1 MILIMNVSPELP
13 PGPRLPNAVQ
23 SAIMWVRPHRWLRR
37 LHARYGDVFSVNV
50 APVGQAVYL
59 ANPADIKKV
68 FAGDPATY
76 RAGEA
81 NSLMRGLLGDTSV
94 LLVDESE
101 HRTRRKQMLPPFH
114 REAIARQVD
123 QMVEI
128 ADAEI
133 ARWPVGREFAVA
145 PSMAAITLEVIMRI
159 VIGADD
165 PARLA
170 KLRRVLPRVVDMGY
184 LGLTSM
190 MYPDLLRYPPW
201 YGVRRDRAE
210 MDRLL
215 FAEIADRRADPN
227 LAGRTDVLSML
238 VRAGDENGATMSDA
252 QLRDQ
257 LATLLFAGHE
267 TTATGLTWA
276 LERLTRHP
284 EALRRAVAA
293 ADSDDDEYLDAL
305 VKETLRIRPVVHE
318 VGRVVHEPVELG
330 GYRIPAGTMVA
341 PAIGLVHASDEVY
354 PDAEGFDPERML
366 PGSGT
371 KVTPTTWLPFGGG
384 TRRCLG
390 ATFAQVEMR
399 VVLREI
405 LRRVELETTEQ
416 PGERQRVKHVTLT
429 PHRGGRV
436 RVRTRRPVTQ
446 PREGSLPGVA

>member
-1 MILIMNVSPELP
+1 
-13 PGPRLPNAVQ
+13 
-23 SAIMWVRPHRWLRR
+23 MWVRPHRWLRR
-37 LHARYGDVFSVNV
+37 LHARYGDVFSVSV
-50 APVGQAVYL
+50 APIGRAVYL
-59 ANPADIKKV
+59 ADPADIKKV

-81 NSLMRGLLGDTSV
+81 NSLMRGLLGDSSV
-94 LLVDESE
+94 LLVDQAE
-101 HRTRRKQMLPPFH
+101 HRVRRKQMLPPFH
-114 REAIARQVD
+114 REAIARQVE
-123 QMVEI
+123 QMTEI
-128 ADAEI
+128 ASGEV
-133 ARWPVGREFAVA
+133 ARWRVGREFAVA

-165 PARLA
+165 PDRLA
-170 KLRRVLPRVVDMGY
+170 QLRRVLPPVIDMGY

-190 MYPDLLRYPPW
+190 MYPELLRYPPW
-201 YGVRRDRAE
+201 YRVRRQRAA
-210 MDRLL
+210 MNRLL

-227 LAGRTDVLSML
+227 LDARTDVLSML
-238 VRAGDENGATMSDA
+238 VRASDENGATMTDS

-284 EALRRAVAA
+284 EVLRRAVEA
-293 ADSDDDEYLDAL
+293 ADADDEEYLDAL

-341 PAIGLVHASDEVY
+341 PAIGLVHASDSVY
-354 PDAEGFDPERML
+354 PDADRFDPVRML
-366 PGSGT
+366 PGSGP
-371 KVTPTTWLPFGGG
+371 KPSPTTWLPFGGG

-405 LRRVELETTEQ
+405 LRSVELETTEA
-416 PGERQRVKHVTLT
+416 PGEHQRVKHVTVT
-429 PHRGGRV
+429 PHRGGRI
-436 RVRTRRPVTQ
+436 RVRARRPAQ
-446 PREGSLPGVA
+446 HPRAISGRTP